1 MREVKEPEIKLFGKK
16 IVLPENGMIL
26 PVIVTGED
34 SDVGKSMSASE
45 VVTADES
52 STGSDRDPC
61 LVDKEGNSSQQDES
75 DDGSEYEK
83 DEADKVPI

>member
-1 MREVKEPEIKLFGKK
+1 MRQVKDPEIKLFGKK
-16 IVLPENGMIL
+16 IALPESGKIL
-26 PVIVTGED
+26 PVIVLGED
-34 SDVGKSMSASE
+34 SDVGKSVSATD
-45 VVTADES
+45 VVVAEES

-83 DEADKVPI
+83 EEADKVLI